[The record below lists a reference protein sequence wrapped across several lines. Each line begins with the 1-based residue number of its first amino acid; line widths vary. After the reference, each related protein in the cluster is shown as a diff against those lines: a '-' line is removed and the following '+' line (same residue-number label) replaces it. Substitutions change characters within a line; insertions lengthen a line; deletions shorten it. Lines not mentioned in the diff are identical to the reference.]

1 MNKNNYEHLLSQ
13 DPIGAFVKIKENY
26 IRYFEN
32 AYKITDVNLN
42 EERIKLLDKDDNLY
56 KSPYL

>member
-13 DPIGAFVKIKENY
+13 DPIGAFDKIKENY

-32 AYKITDVNLN
+32 AYKITDKNFRL
-42 EERIKLLDKDDNLY
+42 
-56 KSPYL
+56 